1 MVPAKIA
8 ALGNVMGG
16 RKLAHYVLEAVAG
29 EVTNVEIEPLE
40 KAHLC

>member
-1 MVPAKIA
+1 
-8 ALGNVMGG
+8 MGG

-40 KAHLC
+40 GPSLSNQSAVSWEK